1 MIGFFMPS
9 EEMVKDEELYH
20 NITYGMYV
28 MCGILL
34 CIVVVAL
41 IVIV

>member
-1 MIGFFMPS
+1 MIGFFVPY
-9 EEMVKDEELYH
+9 EDIVKDEELYH
-20 NITYGMYV
+20 KITYGMYV